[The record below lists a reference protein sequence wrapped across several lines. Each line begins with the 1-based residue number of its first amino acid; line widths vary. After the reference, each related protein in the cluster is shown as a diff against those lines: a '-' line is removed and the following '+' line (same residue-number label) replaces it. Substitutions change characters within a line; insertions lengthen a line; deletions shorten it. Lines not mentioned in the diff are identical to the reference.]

1 MGSFKP
7 VFASGNIAYYK
18 RNTVFELS
26 SEHLYKLNYGA
37 LKIIHYNK
45 DGSSRIKYIIQ
56 TGELFG
62 GLAYLM
68 HGKKIYTEHAEA
80 MEDSELSMIHIDE
93 FDEYLHSLPDGY
105 RDFMEAVGQRI
116 IKLERRI
123 DDMVFGNA
131 QQRIIN
137 LLLEYTKSYG
147 TKLENEYVAPN
158 YLTHQEISTLTG
170 TSRQTVTKVLNDL
183 RKQRKIEYNTRE
195 IIVHIRRL
203 DNTLFGVE

>member
-1 MGSFKP
+1 
-7 VFASGNIAYYK
+7 
-18 RNTVFELS
+18 
-26 SEHLYKLNYGA
+26 
-37 LKIIHYNK
+37 
-45 DGSSRIKYIIQ
+45 
-56 TGELFG
+56 
-62 GLAYLM
+62 
-68 HGKKIYTEHAEA
+68 
-80 MEDSELSMIHIDE
+80 
-93 FDEYLHSLPDGY
+93 
-105 RDFMEAVGQRI
+105 
-116 IKLERRI
+116 
-123 DDMVFGNA
+123 MVFGNA

-183 RKQRKIEYNTRE
+183 RKQQKIEYNTRE

>member
-1 MGSFKP
+1 
-7 VFASGNIAYYK
+7 
-18 RNTVFELS
+18 
-26 SEHLYKLNYGA
+26 
-37 LKIIHYNK
+37 
-45 DGSSRIKYIIQ
+45 
-56 TGELFG
+56 
-62 GLAYLM
+62 
-68 HGKKIYTEHAEA
+68 

-93 FDEYLHSLPDGY
+93 FDEYLRSLPDGY

-123 DDMVFGNA
+123 DSMVFGNA

-183 RKQRKIEYNTRE
+183 RKQQKIEYNTRE